1 MVGISLTGVGYTFY
15 IYTNNIAMA
24 ETIEELGVYYNE
36 LFVDIDKTEIV
47 PDLSENKYNEAV
59 NMYNSVSLTAQDK
72 YKEVQTRLEEQYK
85 NQEDAK
91 LKLNSLYTKGKDYIS
106 EDVIISDFE
115 VMYAALDL
123 PFNTSYKEELKIKVD
138 QLRVQF
144 DDIQIALTKLDSLYS
159 NDVLGEF
166 DAVYLNELK
175 LNIDVIS
182 NPVIKEAYTER
193 YAKANE
199 EWLKREDEREKER
212 IAAEAEKER
221 LRQEEAQRIEAEK
234 VEAAKK
240 EEERLEAARIEAE
253 RLAVQNANNNTNTN
267 TNNYAAPIQA
277 GLGPNQIGI
286 DGTFMSYTSLGYTND
301 TAYIQNK
308 IDAGLIV
315 SSLSTF
321 SGSDNQTTYFSG
333 HNPGIMNFLAS
344 SLGINDT
351 LTVTDA
357 NGNATYYKMVER
369 VDSDLY
375 GEAWINSANTS
386 VINLYAVGSY
396 TESIAIQFCN
406 TNNDLVSVWYGI
418 KI

>member
-47 PDLSENKYNEAV
+47 PDLSENKYNKAV

-72 YKEVQTRLEEQYK
+72 YKEIQTRLEEQYK

-123 PFNTSYKEELKIKVD
+123 PFNNSYKEELQIEVD

-193 YAKANE
+193 YEKANE

-221 LRQEEAQRIEAEK
+221 LRQEEAKRIETEK

-240 EEERLEAARIEAE
+240 EKERLEAARIEAE
-253 RLAVQNANNNTNTN
+253 RLAVQNANNNI
-267 TNNYAAPIQA
+267 NNGVPIQA

-286 DGTFMSYTSLGYTND
+286 DGNFMSYTSLGYTTD

-308 IDAGLIV
+308 IDTGLIV

-344 SLGINDT
+344 SIDINDT
-351 LTVTDA
+351 ITVTDA
-357 NGNATYYKMVER
+357 NGNATYYKMVEH

-375 GEAWINSANTS
+375 GEAWINSANNS
-386 VINLYAVGSY
+386 VINLYLEGSY